1 MYSES
6 EQYLGKSPFE
16 DASVHTLVN
25 SALLLVTSFLL
36 SPKAV
41 PPTTGSNVSLD
52 QAQVSLDFQ
61 NAKRRDVGVAP
72 LEWSPE
78 LASAA
83 QQWANHLATDRGC
96 ALEHTENNKY
106 GENLFGGRGA
116 AFTALEAAQKWYA
129 EIENYKYGVITDANW
144 DQAGHYT
151 QMIWNTTTKVGMGR
165 ATCSGGLVVI
175 VAEYDPA
182 GNYTG
187 EKPY

>member
-6 EQYLGKSPFE
+6 EQLLGKSLFE
-16 DASVHTLVN
+16 DFSMHTLVN
-25 SALLLVTSFLL
+25 SVLLLVTSLLL
-36 SPKAV
+36 SPRAV
-41 PPTTGSNVSLD
+41 PPTTGSNVASD

-61 NAKRRDVGVAP
+61 NAKRREVGVPP

-83 QQWANHLATDRGC
+83 QKWADHLATDRGC
-96 ALEHTENNKY
+96 ALEHSENGKY

-116 AFTALEAAQKWYA
+116 AFTALDAAQKWYS
-129 EIENYKYGVITDANW
+129 EIEKYKYGAVTDANW
-144 DQAGHYT
+144 NQAGHYT
-151 QMIWNTTTKVGMGR
+151 QMVWKTTTKVGMGR